1 MNTQA
6 NKPLTIVATI
16 KAKPEH
22 VEQVKSEL
30 LKLTAAS
37 QTDQGCIQYDLHQD
51 NANSNG
57 FIVYEIWEDD
67 ERLQQHVESPHFQNY
82 VTVTDG
88 MIDEFVIN
96 EMTIIS

>member
-16 KAKPEH
+16 KVKPEY

-37 QTDQGCIQYDLHQD
+37 QSDQGCIQYILHQD
-51 NANSNG
+51 NANVTS
-57 FIVYEIWEDD
+57 FTVYEIWESN
-67 ERLQQHVESPHFQNY
+67 ELLQQHVQSSHFQNY
-82 VTVTDG
+82 VKVTDG
-88 MIDEFVIN
+88 MVDEFIIT
-96 EMTIIS
+96 EMTAIS